1 MNGFEIFPIVS
12 FLVLVLLISGKIFSL
27 KRNGISVN
35 VATSQTDKSKKQ
47 LYFIFLPIAILWLY
61 ELAQPAFRLEFQ
73 FLPTTMNSVL
83 IEHLF
88 LKIFGILIVVLAIV
102 ILGVTLVHFKTS
114 LRFGLNEKQSGKLIT
129 TGIFSISRNPFFL
142 SLDLY
147 FLGIAM
153 LLPSLFFICF
163 ALLAAVGIHFFI
175 LKEEKFMLKVYG
187 EEYEKYSKKVSRY
200 F

>member
-1 MNGFEIFPIVS
+1 MKGFEIFPIAS
-12 FLVLVLLISGKIFSL
+12 FLILLLLITGRIIFLKRKGITVNSVASERRKSMIPLYFLFFLFALLWLLQLAKPTFQFSFSVLPEAITTVLSNLFFLRIAGAFTIILALVLLMI
-27 KRNGISVN
+27 
-35 VATSQTDKSKKQ
+35 
-47 LYFIFLPIAILWLY
+47 
-61 ELAQPAFRLEFQ
+61 
-73 FLPTTMNSVL
+73 
-83 IEHLF
+83 
-88 LKIFGILIVVLAIV
+88 
-102 ILGVTLVHFKTS
+102 TLVHFKTS

-129 TGIFSISRNPFFL
+129 TGIFSITRNPFFL

-187 EEYEKYSKKVSRY
+187 EEYEKYSKKVRRY